1 MAMRNNAN
9 IVLIG
14 MPGSGKSTLGKRLAT
29 QRGLKFLDADKL
41 IEKDQ
46 NLPIQE
52 IVNLRGVRYLR
63 QVEEQVLCTL
73 NCTRTV
79 IATGGS
85 AVFSEAAMAHLGQG
99 GVRLYLRISLPT
111 LLRRVSNVHSRG
123 LAKLPSHPLVRLY
136 TERLPLYA
144 AAADI
149 TMDNDWPLTGVR
161 VAECHQLI
169 DEYLSKEEAV

>member
-1 MAMRNNAN
+1 MKNNAN

-14 MPGSGKSTLGKRLAT
+14 MPGSGKSTLGKRLAK
-29 QRGLKFLDADKL
+29 QRGLSFLDTDKL
-41 IEKDQ
+41 IEADQ

-63 QVEEQVLCTL
+63 QIEERVLCAL
-73 NCTRTV
+73 DCERTV

-85 AVFSEAAMAHLGQG
+85 AVYSEPAMTHLGCG
-99 GVRLYLRISLPT
+99 GIRLYLRINLPT
-111 LLRRVSNVHSRG
+111 LLRRVSNVGSRG

-136 TERLPLYA
+136 SERLPLYA

-149 TMDNDWPLTGVR
+149 TLDNNWPLTGVR
-161 VAECHQLI
+161 LDQCHQLLDAYI
-169 DEYLSKEEAV
+169 DEHEVV